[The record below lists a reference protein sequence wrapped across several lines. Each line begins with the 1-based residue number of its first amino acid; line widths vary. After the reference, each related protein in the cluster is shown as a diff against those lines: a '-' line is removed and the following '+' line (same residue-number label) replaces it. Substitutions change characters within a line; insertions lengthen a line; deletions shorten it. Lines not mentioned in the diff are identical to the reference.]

1 MSSLIEIIKDGI
13 RSICN
18 KTSAKFAYWVVPA
31 IIAMILWYLNWIIP
45 ACTSSDV
52 ISGIGLFAGLMF
64 TLLFVITGNYKARK
78 SELNNSKNE
87 EDVKYLQRYFA
98 FAEQSISLISYSI
111 VKAGAI
117 IIISI
122 IYRLFD
128 SETTSNIARIVLSSL
143 LFINWWQFVIILIK
157 ILSEMYAM
165 LYDDINK

>member
-1 MSSLIEIIKDGI
+1 MSSLIEIIQDGI
-13 RSICN
+13 HYMCN
-18 KTSAKFAYWVVPA
+18 KASAKFVYWVIPTIVA
-31 IIAMILWYLNWIIP
+31 IILWYLDWIIP
-45 ACTSSDV
+45 SSTSSDI

-78 SELNNSKNE
+78 LELRNSKNE
-87 EDVKYLQRYFA
+87 EDVKYLHSYFA
-98 FAEQSISLISYSI
+98 FAKQSISLISYSI

-122 IYRLFD
+122 IYSLLD
-128 SETTSNIARIVLSSL
+128 SETLSNIARIILSSL